1 MVDLSSVSFS
11 YIQSVLYCADMICT
25 LILCTDPSLTS
36 ENIFEVVKD
45 LDVSLFA
52 ARDGV
57 YRLFKAC
64 GVVIKYTGDFQRE
77 KEREAMIK
85 NYVTWHPLRSWK
97 NLISGLREVGQHEL
111 AESVSSKYTHG
122 MFLEIII
129 LASLS
134 LTSSFCH
141 LYNYYFQL

>member
-1 MVDLSSVSFS
+1 
-11 YIQSVLYCADMICT
+11 MICT
-25 LILCTDPSLTS
+25 LILCTDPSLSS
-36 ENIFEVVKD
+36 ENIFEIVKD
-45 LDVSLFA
+45 MDVSLFA
-52 ARDGV
+52 TDGV
-57 YRLFKAC
+57 YGLFKAC
-64 GVVIKYTGDFQRE
+64 GVVIKYTDDSQRE
-77 KEREAMIK
+77 KEREAWIK

-129 LASLS
+129 LARLG

>member
-11 YIQSVLYCADMICT
+11 YTQSVLYCADMICT
-25 LILCTDPSLTS
+25 LILCTDSSLTS
-36 ENIFEVVKD
+36 ENVFEVVKD
-45 LDVSLFA
+45 LDVSHFA
-52 ARDGV
+52 SDGI

-64 GVVIKYTGDFQRE
+64 GVVIQYIDDSQRE

-97 NLISGLREVGQHEL
+97 NLISGLREVGEHEL

-129 LASLS
+129 SKSKSDFLILS
-134 LTSSFCH
+134 LV
-141 LYNYYFQL
+141 